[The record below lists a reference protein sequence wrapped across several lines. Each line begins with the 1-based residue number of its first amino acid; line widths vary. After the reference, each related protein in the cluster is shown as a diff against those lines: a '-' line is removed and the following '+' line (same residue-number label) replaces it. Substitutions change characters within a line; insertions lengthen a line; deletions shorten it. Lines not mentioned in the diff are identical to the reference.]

1 MARVKLNQLHKSFI
15 NKSGEVIAGIHD
27 INLSVE
33 DGEIIG
39 IIGTNGAGKSTLMNC
54 LTGQIP
60 LDSGQIFI
68 DDEQVDRWGQ
78 IKLAKYIGRVFQDP
92 RMGTAPRMTVFE
104 NLILAKKRG
113 QGRGLQKSLTAENYQ
128 ALQDHLH
135 QFHLNLDQRLDVPI
149 ENLSGGQ
156 RQIVALIMATLVKPK
171 ILILDEHTAALDP
184 RTAKQVMQMS
194 YQMIRQLNLTT
205 FMITHQL
212 QDALD
217 YSDRL
222 LVLHQGR
229 IVDVYNQTELK
240 SLTTT
245 DLFRKLESLMESES
259 EAIS

>member
-1 MARVKLNQLHKSFI
+1 MATLRINHLHKSFI
-15 NKSGEVIAGIHD
+15 NKFGERIAGLHD
-27 INLSVE
+27 INLRVGE
-33 DGEIIG
+33 GEIVG
-39 IIGTNGAGKSTLMNC
+39 IVGTNGAGKSTLMNC

-60 LDSGQIFI
+60 IDSGQIFI
-68 DDEQVDRWGQ
+68 DEEQVDRWGQ

-92 RMGTAPRMTVFE
+92 RLGTAPRMTVFE
-104 NLILAKKRG
+104 NLMLAKKRG
-113 QGRGLQKSLTAENYQ
+113 QARTLKRSLTPTNYQ
-128 ALQDHLH
+128 ELQDYLS
-135 QFHLNLDQRLDVPI
+135 QFHLNLDQRLDLPI

-156 RQIVALIMATLVKPK
+156 RQIIALMMATLQKPK

-194 YQMIRQLNLTT
+194 YQMIRQLNLTS

-229 IVDVYNQTELK
+229 IVNQYAKDDLA

-245 DLFRKLESLMESES
+245 DLFRRLEELMETDR
-259 EAIS
+259 